1 MALLF
6 CRKVYTVLALHGSF
20 VIDLGGAYQS
30 KRPVRS
36 LHNYRILIRL
46 CDELGFRLA
55 EDFFWFNPSK
65 LPSQLSGL
73 INVRSS

>member
-1 MALLF
+1 MADCF
-6 CRKVYTVLALHGSF
+6 CKKIYTVPSHGSF

-46 CDELGFRLA
+46 CDELDFRLA
-55 EDFFWFNPSK
+55 EDF
-65 LPSQLSGL
+65 L
-73 INVRSS
+73 V

>member
-1 MALLF
+1 MALLLQ
-6 CRKVYTVLALHGSF
+6 VYTVLALHGSF

-73 INVRSS
+73 INVRFG

>member
-1 MALLF
+1 ME
-6 CRKVYTVLALHGSF
+6 VL
-20 VIDLGGAYQS
+20 IDLGGAYQS

-55 EDFFWFNPSK
+55 EDFFCLIHLNY
-65 LPSQLSGL
+65 LP
-73 INVRSS
+73 N

>member
-1 MALLF
+1 MLNGFLLLQKNLH
-6 CRKVYTVLALHGSF
+6 CLASHGSF

-46 CDELGFRLA
+46 CDELDFRLA
-55 EDFFWFNPSK
+55 EEFF
-65 LPSQLSGL
+65 GL
-73 INVRSS
+73 IHLNYLPN